1 MKKILRTNKSN
12 EFKFKYKD
20 LIQAAPWGT
29 NQALVLFFGGLLAK
43 SAWSMRQEATQVAG
57 GTLAAH
63 KLVATQDADHAAEAL
78 MAASSMPSEIELPNA
93 SLDDEHSFAVASNA
107 LELPPSEADSEAE
120 SQAGEDTL
128 FAALH
133 LKQRDTA
140 HPEEAAA
147 SMQLTVDLSDL
158 NLGTQ
163 ERLPTTDAPRSE
175 LTGPTPV
182 QQFEMSDDY
191 LKLLGLFGSGGTAG
205 VWTDFAAG
213 VVSSATS
220 AVGGGGFVID
230 GYIHNAVVYREAL
243 DKSNPSNK
251 VTLDGVDYW
260 VEGGTSGLR
269 YTNEAGAF
277 TALPTSGGAI
287 KVLATSSSIDVSTG
301 EKFTASLTLS
311 APYSSGAPQV
321 VNPITTLVQS
331 LMEVD
336 QGGGTKLT
344 AAQASLLVSKSFGI
358 NTSVDLLRVDPIAL
372 YGAST
377 GATQAAA
384 LAMQKVA
391 AQIANLMITGTQ
403 AVLAQDSSVDTAAAS
418 KAILSSLSLVVNT
431 GGGGA
436 IVSLSDITTLDSLL
450 SSVTVN
456 GVTVNTTSVAREA
469 IASANS
475 QTVARMQD
483 LYLLQKEVQGNTEY
497 SDAAFAAL
505 AKSVESA
512 AKGQVSLAMSF
523 VDSNDG
529 GYLSGKLSSVVDD
542 PKIKID
548 LSSIKAHSFDATD
561 VLVVTTYDGDA
572 APAYFI
578 VSLTSD
584 DFKAGFKTVS
594 LNTVSSGLNIQN
606 LDALIMKAEFGP
618 LGTPLG
624 AGYLA
629 FTMNTTSISGTGESA
644 GLITES
650 NAAQTTSGQLPA
662 SIDASAV
669 TYVATSVKGLY
680 GNLVLQASGAWKY
693 SMDGAH
699 NELALREQPYVE
711 TFEVKAI
718 DVTGSEVSKTITV
731 TLQGTNDAAVIK
743 GTTAKT
749 ITESDVAEI
758 VTGQLSVTDV
768 DSTASFVVQQNTS
781 KINGYGKF
789 SLTAEGAW
797 TYVMDTPHDEFKLGT
812 SYTDSFV
819 ATTIDGTKQTITVK
833 INGAAETIEGVASAD
848 LTETDAIESAAGAL
862 TAGASVIFN
871 ASTKVGANKY
881 GEFNIKTDGTWTY
894 TLNNAQNEFV
904 FGKGYTDFVTVS
916 TTDGTS
922 QTLSVSIVGTNDAA
936 VITGTHST
944 ALTQGISAL
953 STGGQLRATDVDSP
967 AAFIPLTRSVGAGG
981 YGKFSL
987 DATGKWTYTM
997 DSAHKEFVKDLTYVD
1012 SITVFTSDGTP
1023 QLLTV
1028 TMTGTNDAAVFS
1040 GDKSGSLTESNAVL
1054 TTAGTLIAADSDS
1067 SSAFVAQPS
1076 IAGQYGTF
1084 TLATSGRW
1092 TYTLKES
1099 YDSLAAGQIF
1109 TDSFTATTEDQSTQV
1124 VTVTLTGTNDAA
1136 VISGVS
1142 TGVLLET
1149 NSIQS
1154 VSGVLAITD
1163 VDSNSIFV
1171 TQTAVNGSNGHG
1183 KFTVNSAGAWSYT
1196 LNNAQNEFVDG
1207 AKYTDSFTVAS
1218 VDGTPQVVTVTITG
1232 TNDAAVISGTSTANL
1247 TESNAVQTTTG
1258 NLTITDVD
1266 SGATFIEQK
1275 GVAGSNGFGEFSI
1288 TSAGKWTYTMSTA
1301 HNEFVAG
1308 TAYTD
1313 SFNAIS
1319 SDGTTKLV
1327 TVSILGTNDVAT
1339 ITGANSSNLTESDVA
1354 QTTSGR
1360 LLAADVDGGEA
1371 FVSQTNTSGLYGKFT
1386 LGADGSWSYTMAD
1399 MSNAEDKDNAQNAFT
1414 SGTSYV
1420 DVFRAVTA
1428 DGAYKDVTIRI
1439 VGTND
1444 AAIISGSLTGS
1455 ITDLGVVASTT
1466 GTLAISDVDSAA
1478 NFQTQTAV
1486 SGSNGYGIFTLSSAG
1501 VWTYSMSAQSFGP
1514 GENHTDSFTAFSADG
1529 TAQVVTVTI
1538 KTPGE
1543 SSASITESDV
1553 AQTATGNLASGDY
1566 AVQTQIAGSNG
1577 FGTFT
1582 LNASGAWTYVMNSAH
1597 NEFEL
1602 QHLPYEDSFVAVTA
1616 DGVDRTTVTVF
1627 ITGTNDAARISGTAT
1642 AALTEGDAVLT
1653 ASGVL
1658 TVSDVDSSETFV
1670 AQTAINGSNGHGQ
1683 FTINSAG
1690 AWTYTLNN
1698 AHNEFVEGI
1707 NYTDSFTVT
1716 TADGTPQVVT
1726 VTISG
1731 TNDASV
1737 ISGNTSL
1744 SLTEGS
1750 VLTLNNDVLQTIS
1763 GSISM
1768 TDVDSPF
1775 GFVPQTGVLGA
1786 GGYGSFTVDA
1796 DGGWSYTMGT
1806 AHNEFEDGK
1815 TYSDTLT
1822 IKTVDG
1828 TSQILTV
1835 NILGTNDAALISG
1848 TSTANLTESNA
1859 VQSASGTLLVTD
1871 IDSANGFIAQTDVA
1885 GNHGFGKFSVNT
1897 AGQWTYRMDTAHDEF
1912 VGGLT
1917 YTDSF
1922 TVSSS
1927 DGTEKAVTVTITG
1940 TNDLA
1945 NLSPAVVTVDE
1956 TNAAVTTTGKLVID
1970 DAEGLK
1976 TFVAQNNVSG
1986 TYGKFTLET
1995 DGDWT
2000 YTANS
2005 AYNNL
2010 KVGSS
2015 LTDVFAVTATEG
2027 ATSSVTVHISGTNDD
2042 PEMSQ
2047 PISSYA
2053 VAGSGQNY
2061 SLTLIQGTAAQT
2073 IATAVGTDV
2082 DAVGSLTYS
2091 LSPRN
2096 GDASAQYFSM
2106 DASGVIKYL
2115 AHAALSS
2122 TVDAKDDDKDGLM
2135 DSPYVI
2141 HVVATDVYGGTSLA
2155 QAITVNIKMAVS
2167 IDGKSAELPGTSADW
2182 QFAPQAKL
2190 IEDSP
2195 VSDGFK
2201 LINSADSNIYL
2212 NLPSS
2217 VETLNF
2223 SDGTQ
2228 FKLSNNGTV
2237 GTIEDLTVG
2246 NHKISVAQDVTEYT
2260 HIAVKASGVQSI
2272 SGATDSAID
2281 PFDPDSGP
2289 KYYRSDTLEILNTQF
2304 SNTKF
2309 LMVSGELQL
2318 SVTGGGT
2325 KTLTDIE
2332 NVVFADRTVH
2342 IIGANGYATFKEAIE
2357 QGQFTEGDYVYGS
2370 KDSNI
2375 IPTQV
2380 DLNSSHLTAVSG
2392 LTDFYTYN
2400 G

>member
-1 MKKILRTNKSN
+1 
-12 EFKFKYKD
+12 
-20 LIQAAPWGT
+20 
-29 NQALVLFFGGLLAK
+29 
-43 SAWSMRQEATQVAG
+43 
-57 GTLAAH
+57 
-63 KLVATQDADHAAEAL
+63 
-78 MAASSMPSEIELPNA
+78 
-93 SLDDEHSFAVASNA
+93 
-107 LELPPSEADSEAE
+107 
-120 SQAGEDTL
+120 
-128 FAALH
+128 
-133 LKQRDTA
+133 
-140 HPEEAAA
+140 
-147 SMQLTVDLSDL
+147 
-158 NLGTQ
+158 
-163 ERLPTTDAPRSE
+163 
-175 LTGPTPV
+175 
-182 QQFEMSDDY
+182 
-191 LKLLGLFGSGGTAG
+191 
-205 VWTDFAAG
+205 
-213 VVSSATS
+213 
-220 AVGGGGFVID
+220 
-230 GYIHNAVVYREAL
+230 
-243 DKSNPSNK
+243 
-251 VTLDGVDYW
+251 VDYW
-260 VEGGTSGLR
+260 VEGGTAGLR
-269 YTNEAGAF
+269 TTRADGSYDP
-277 TALPTSGGAI
+277 LPTSGGAI
-287 KVLATSSSIDVSTG
+287 RVFATSDSIDVSTG

-321 VNPITTLVQS
+321 VNPITTLIQS

-377 GATQAAA
+377 GDTQAAA

-403 AVLAQDSSVDTAAAS
+403 AVLAQDSSVDTADAS
-418 KAILSSLSLVVNT
+418 KAILSSLTLEVNT
-431 GGGGA
+431 GGGNA

-450 SSVTVN
+450 SSVTVK

-523 VDSNDG
+523 ADSNDG
-529 GYLSGKLSSVVDD
+529 GFLSGKLSSVVDD

-548 LSSIKAHSFDATD
+548 LTSIKAHSFDATKD
-561 VLVVTTYDGDA
+561 VLVVTTYNGDA

-594 LNTVSSGLNIQN
+594 LSTVSSGLNIQN

-618 LGTPLG
+618 LATPLG

-629 FTMNTTSISGTGESA
+629 FTKNTTSISGSGESA

-650 NAAQTTSGQLPA
+650 NAAQTTSGQLPV

-669 TYVATSVKGLY
+669 TYEASTQAGKY
-680 GNLVLQASGAWKY
+680 GKLVLQNSGAWKY
-693 SMDGAH
+693 TMEGAH
-699 NELALREQPYVE
+699 NELMSGQIEAD
-711 TFEVKAI
+711 TFN
-718 DVTGSEVSKTITV
+718 VTATDATGNLVSKIVTV
-731 TLQGTNDAAVIK
+731 KLQGTNDAAVIT
-743 GTTAKT
+743 GPTAQT
-749 ITESDVAEI
+749 ITESDKAET
-758 VTGQLSVTDV
+758 VTGQKLTATDV
-768 DSTASFVVQQNTS
+768 DSSAAFVVQQNISGT
-781 KINGYGKF
+781 KGYGKF

-797 TYVMDTPHDEFKLGT
+797 TYVMDTPHDEFKFGT

-833 INGAAETIEGVASAD
+833 INGAAETIAGVASAD
-848 LTETDAIESAAGAL
+848 LTESDAIESADGKL

-871 ASTKVGANKY
+871 ASTKVGTNGY
-881 GEFNIKTDGTWTY
+881 GNFNIQSDGTWTY
-894 TLNNAQNEFV
+894 TLNNAHNEFV

-916 TTDGTS
+916 TTDGTT

-953 STGGQLRATDVDSP
+953 TTGGKLSVTDVDSS
-967 AAFIPLTRSVGAGG
+967 AAFTPLANAVGAGG

-987 DATGKWTYTM
+987 DALGNWTYTM
-997 DSAHKEFVKDLTYVD
+997 DSAHKEFVKDQTYVD
-1012 SITVFTSDGTP
+1012 SITVSTSDGTP
-1023 QLLTV
+1023 KLLTV

-1040 GDKSGSLTESNAVL
+1040 GDKSGTLTEANAVL
-1054 TTAGTLIAADSDS
+1054 TTAGTLLAADSDS
-1067 SSAFVAQPS
+1067 SSAFVAQAS
-1076 IAGQYGTF
+1076 IAGLYGTF

-1092 TYTLKES
+1092 TYTLNES
-1099 YDSLAAGQIF
+1099 YDSLSAGQIR
-1109 TDSFTATTEDQSTQV
+1109 TDSFTAKTEDQSTQV

-1136 VISGVS
+1136 LIAGSS
-1142 TGVLLET
+1142 TASLTE
-1149 NSIQS
+1149 
-1154 VSGVLAITD
+1154 
-1163 VDSNSIFV
+1163 SNSVQTVGGTLTVTDIDSSPSFV
-1171 TQTAVNGSNGHG
+1171 AQTAVNGTNGYG
-1183 KFTVNSAGAWSYT
+1183 KWTVNPDGVWSYT
-1196 LNNAQNEFVDG
+1196 LNNAKNEFVEG
-1207 AKYTDSFTVAS
+1207 TKYTDSFS
-1218 VDGTPQVVTVTITG
+1218 VSSSDGTTKELTVTITG
-1232 TNDAAVISGTSTANL
+1232 TNDAAVISGTSIANL
-1247 TESNAVQTTTG
+1247 TESNAVQSTTG
-1258 NLTITDVD
+1258 NLTISDAD
-1266 SGATFIEQK
+1266 SSATFIEQK

-1288 TSAGKWTYTMSTA
+1288 TSAGQWTYTMSTA

-1327 TVSILGTNDVAT
+1327 TVSILGTNDDAT
-1339 ITGANSSNLTESDVA
+1339 ITGANASKLTESDVA

-1386 LGADGSWSYTMAD
+1386 LGTDGSWSYTMAD
-1399 MSNAEDKDNAQNAFT
+1399 MSNALSKDNAQNAFK
-1414 SGTSYV
+1414 SDTSYV

-1428 DGAYKDVTIRI
+1428 DGAYKDVTISI
-1439 VGTND
+1439 LGTND
-1444 AAIISGSLTGS
+1444 AASISGSLTGS

-1466 GTLAISDVDSAA
+1466 GTLSISDVDSAA
-1478 NFQTQTAV
+1478 IFQTQTAA
-1486 SGSNGYGIFTLSSAG
+1486 SGSNGYGTFTLTNAG
-1501 VWTYSMSAQSFGP
+1501 VWTYSMSAQSFDP

-1538 KTPGE
+1538 KTPGK
-1543 SSASITESDV
+1543 SSALLTESDV
-1553 AQTATGNLASGDY
+1553 AQTATGNLAAGDY

-1597 NEFEL
+1597 NEFKL
-1602 QHLPYEDSFVAVTA
+1602 QALPYEDSFVAVTA
-1616 DGVDRTTVTVF
+1616 NGADRTTVTVL
-1627 ITGTNDAARISGTAT
+1627 ITGTNDAAQISGTAK

-1945 NLSPAVVTVDE
+1945 NLGPAVVTVDE
-1956 TNAAVTTTGKLVID
+1956 TNTAVSTAGTLVIN

-2096 GDASAQYFSM
+2096 GDASAQYFSIN
-2106 DASGVIKYL
+2106 ASGAIKFL
-2115 AHAALSS
+2115 APAALSS
-2122 TVDAKDDDKDGLM
+2122 TVDAKDDNKDGLM

-2217 VETLNF
+2217 VDTLNF
-2223 SDGTQ
+2223 RDGTQLTQ

-2237 GTIEDLTVG
+2237 GTIEDLNVG

-2289 KYYRSDTLEILNTQF
+2289 KYYRSDTLEIQNTQF

>member
-1 MKKILRTNKSN
+1 MKKIIRTNKTQ
-12 EFKFKYKD
+12 EFKFSYKD
-20 LIQAAPWGT
+20 LIQSSPWGA
-29 NQALVLFFGGLLAK
+29 NQGVLLFFGGLLAK
-43 SAWSMRQEATQVAG
+43 SAWSMHQEASLVAGSTLAAQKTALAQSGGQVLDEGSAVSSKTSDFLLPQATEDEEQALSGRGDSSQEEVEGHAPEGTQVAA
-57 GTLAAH
+57 L
-63 KLVATQDADHAAEAL
+63 DAVTTDTDPSTS
-78 MAASSMPSEIELPNA
+78 ASVNGP
-93 SLDDEHSFAVASNA
+93 
-107 LELPPSEADSEAE
+107 
-120 SQAGEDTL
+120 
-128 FAALH
+128 
-133 LKQRDTA
+133 
-140 HPEEAAA
+140 
-147 SMQLTVDLSDL
+147 LTVDLSDL
-158 NLGTQ
+158 SAGNL
-163 ERLPTTDAPRSE
+163 ERLPTTDAPIPE
-175 LTGPTPV
+175 FTGPTPV
-182 QQFEMSDDY
+182 ELTEMSDEY
-191 LKLLGLFGSGGTAG
+191 LKWLGLFASGGTAG
-205 VWTDFAAG
+205 VWADFAAG
-213 VVSSATS
+213 VVSSGAAT
-220 AVGGGGFVID
+220 AIGGFVID
-230 GYIHNAVVYREAL
+230 GYIQNAVVYREAL
-243 DKSNPSNK
+243 DQTNPNNK
-251 VTLDGVDYW
+251 VTIAGVDYW
-260 VEGGTSGLR
+260 VEGGTAGLR
-269 YTNEAGAF
+269 TTRADGSYDP
-277 TALPTSGGAI
+277 LPTSGGAI
-287 KVLATSSSIDVSTG
+287 RVFATSDSIDVSTG

-321 VNPITTLVQS
+321 VNPITTLIQS

-377 GATQAAA
+377 GDTQAAA

-403 AVLAQDSSVDTAAAS
+403 AVLAQDSSVDTADAS
-418 KAILSSLSLVVNT
+418 KAILSSLTLEVNT
-431 GGGGA
+431 GGGNA

-450 SSVTVN
+450 SSVTVK

-523 VDSNDG
+523 ADSNDG
-529 GYLSGKLSSVVDD
+529 GFLSGKLSSVVDD

-548 LSSIKAHSFDATD
+548 LTSIKAHSFDATKD
-561 VLVVTTYDGDA
+561 VLVVTTYNGDA

-594 LNTVSSGLNIQN
+594 LSTVSSGLNIQN

-618 LGTPLG
+618 LATPLG

-629 FTMNTTSISGTGESA
+629 FTKNTTSISGSGESA

-650 NAAQTTSGQLPA
+650 NAAQTTSGQLPV

-669 TYVATSVKGLY
+669 TYEASTQAGKY
-680 GNLVLQASGAWKY
+680 GKLVLQNSGAWKY
-693 SMDGAH
+693 TMDGAH
-699 NELALREQPYVE
+699 NELMSGQIEAD
-711 TFEVKAI
+711 TFN
-718 DVTGSEVSKTITV
+718 VTATDATGNLVSKIVTV
-731 TLQGTNDAAVIK
+731 KLQGTNDAAVIT
-743 GTTAKT
+743 GPTAQT
-749 ITESDVAEI
+749 ITESDKAET
-758 VTGQLSVTDV
+758 VTGQKLTATDV
-768 DSTASFVVQQNTS
+768 DSSAAFVVQQNISGT
-781 KINGYGKF
+781 KGYGKF

-797 TYVMDTPHDEFKLGT
+797 TYVMDTPHDEFKFGT

-833 INGAAETIEGVASAD
+833 INGAAETIAGVASAD
-848 LTETDAIESAAGAL
+848 LTESDAIESADGKL

-871 ASTKVGANKY
+871 ASTKVGTNGY
-881 GEFNIKTDGTWTY
+881 GNFNIQSDGTWTY
-894 TLNNAQNEFV
+894 TLNNAHNEFV

-916 TTDGTS
+916 TTDGTT

-953 STGGQLRATDVDSP
+953 TTGGKLSVTDVDSS
-967 AAFIPLTRSVGAGG
+967 AAFTPLANAVGAGG

-987 DATGKWTYTM
+987 DALGNWTYTM
-997 DSAHKEFVKDLTYVD
+997 DSAHKEFVKDQTYVD
-1012 SITVFTSDGTP
+1012 SITVSTSDGTP

-1040 GDKSGSLTESNAVL
+1040 GDKSGTLTEANAVL

-1136 VISGVS
+1136 LIAGSS
-1142 TGVLLET
+1142 TASLTE
-1149 NSIQS
+1149 
-1154 VSGVLAITD
+1154 
-1163 VDSNSIFV
+1163 SNSVQTVGGTLTVTDIDSSPSFV
-1171 TQTAVNGSNGHG
+1171 AQTAVNGTNGYG
-1183 KFTVNSAGAWSYT
+1183 KWTVNSDGVWSYT
-1196 LNNAQNEFVDG
+1196 LNNAKNEFVEG
-1207 AKYTDSFTVAS
+1207 TKYTDSFS
-1218 VDGTPQVVTVTITG
+1218 VSSSDGTTKELTVTITG

-1247 TESNAVQTTTG
+1247 TESESNAVQSTTG
-1258 NLTITDVD
+1258 NLTISDAD
-1266 SGATFIEQK
+1266 SSATFIEQK

-1288 TSAGKWTYTMSTA
+1288 TSAGQWTYTMSSA

-1327 TVSILGTNDVAT
+1327 TVSILGTNDAAS
-1339 ITGANSSNLTESDVA
+1339 ITGANASSLTESDVA

-1386 LGADGSWSYTMAD
+1386 LGTDGSWSYTMAD
-1399 MSNAEDKDNAQNAFT
+1399 MSNALPKDKDNAHNAFT

-1428 DGAYKDVTIRI
+1428 DGAYKDVTISI

-1444 AAIISGSLTGS
+1444 AASISGSLTGS

-1466 GTLAISDVDSAA
+1466 GTLAISDVDSTA
-1478 NFQTQTAV
+1478 NFQAQTAV

-1543 SSASITESDV
+1543 SSASLTESDV

-1602 QHLPYEDSFVAVTA
+1602 QALPYEDSFVAVTA
-1616 DGVDRTTVTVF
+1616 NGVDSTTVKVF
-1627 ITGTNDAARISGTAT
+1627 ITGTNDAAQISGTAK

-1698 AHNEFVEGI
+1698 AKNEFVEGTK
-1707 NYTDSFTVT
+1707 YTDSFFVSSS
-1716 TADGTPQVVT
+1716 DGTTKELT
-1726 VTISG
+1726 VTITG
-1731 TNDASV
+1731 TNDAAV
-1737 ISGNTSL
+1737 ITGTSIAN
-1744 SLTEGS
+1744 LTESNAVQSTTGN
-1750 VLTLNNDVLQTIS
+1750 LTIS
-1763 GSISM
+1763 
-1768 TDVDSPF
+1768 
-1775 GFVPQTGVLGA
+1775 
-1786 GGYGSFTVDA
+1786 DA
-1796 DGGWSYTMGT
+1796 DSSETFLEQKGVAGSNGFGEFSITSVGKWTYTMST
-1806 AHNEFEDGK
+1806 AHNEFVAGTAYTD
-1815 TYSDTLT
+1815 SF
-1822 IKTVDG
+1822 IAISSDG
-1828 TSQILTV
+1828 TTKLVTV
-1835 NILGTNDAALISG
+1835 SIWGTNDTALISG

-1885 GNHGFGKFSVNT
+1885 GNHGFGKFTVNT

-1956 TNAAVTTTGKLVID
+1956 TNTAVSTAGTLVIN

-2096 GDASAQYFSM
+2096 GDASAQYFSINSNG
-2106 DASGVIKYL
+2106 AIKFL
-2115 AHAALSS
+2115 APAALSS
-2122 TVDAKDDDKDGLM
+2122 TVDAKDDNKDGLM

-2228 FKLSNNGTV
+2228 FKLSNNGIV

-2309 LMVSGELQL
+2309 LMVNGELQL